1 MGNPLLFSLPF
12 GEGRDGDGFGVGPE
26 VHVAQSHTSLTPA
39 RCASRSPSPRS
50 GAREDQWTRPGSTR
64 RYLLTALWCISCTA
78 HAQSPPPDART
89 LDTVE
94 VVARAQSLSRFPG
107 SVDVIDGATLR
118 DGQRQVN
125 LSESL
130 QRVPGVSVLD
140 RQNYAQDLQVQSRG
154 FGARSTFGIRGL
166 KLVVDGIPASAADGQ
181 GQAATFPLGAL
192 DRIEVLR
199 GPLALQYG
207 NAAGGAIVGYTDLDQ
222 PAGASLEA
230 WGGSHG
236 SGRIGARVD
245 GNTAGGDWRW
255 RAHGSHFRTD
265 GAREHSAAERSQFD
279 FVGEWA
285 PRDGDRVRFVL
296 NSLAQPYTE
305 DPLGLTRDALR
316 ANPHGTDPVALLF
329 DTRKRIDNHQ
339 AGVRWERETS
349 DARSFWLGA
358 YRIERGIVQFLSV
371 PPVAQAAPT
380 SAGGVIDLARGSTG
394 IDAGHRREWTRGAL
408 ALGIEAVR
416 LDETRRGYE
425 NFVGDASSGPVLGVR
440 GRLRRDERNRV
451 DSRELHAIGDVALAD
466 AWTLLGAVRHARL
479 EFASDDRYFASGN
492 GDDSGQLDYRETAAS
507 LGVAHAFDGGEV
519 FASVGRGFETPT
531 VTELAYRPDGTP
543 GFNRDLQPA
552 RTTSAEAG
560 VRWRW
565 TDGGASATAYRVDGE
580 DEIVPAES
588 RGGRASFANAG
599 RTRREGIELGVSGRI
614 GGRWSYALA
623 ANAIRAKFTESY
635 SFRVASG
642 GQSEVRT
649 VAAGSRI
656 PGVPRADGFA
666 ELGWRSRDA
675 RWLVAA
681 EARASGAIAVDDRNS
696 DETEG
701 YVLLALR
708 AEWKPRPRWHALV
721 RVDNVFDR
729 EYVGS
734 VIVNEGNGRYFE
746 PGTGRSVT
754 VGFGY
759 GR

>member
-1 MGNPLLFSLPF
+1 ML
-12 GEGRDGDGFGVGPE
+12 
-26 VHVAQSHTSLTPA
+26 
-39 RCASRSPSPRS
+39 
-50 GAREDQWTRPGSTR
+50 
-64 RYLLTALWCISCTA
+64 CISCTA
-78 HAQSPPPDART
+78 HAQSPSPDART

-94 VVARAQSLSRFPG
+94 VVGRAQPLSRFPG
-107 SVDVIDGATLR
+107 AVDVLDGAALR

-154 FGARSTFGIRGL
+154 FGARSTFGIRGIR
-166 KLVVDGIPASAADGQ
+166 LVVDGIPASAADGQ

-236 SGRIGARVD
+236 SGRIGARID
-245 GNTAGGDWRW
+245 GNTADSDWRW

-265 GAREHSAAERSQFD
+265 GAREHTAAERSQFD

-285 PRDGDRVRFVL
+285 PHEDDRVRFVL
-296 NSLAQPYTE
+296 NSLTQPYTE

-316 ANPHGTDPVALLF
+316 ENPRGTDPVALRF

-339 AGVRWERETS
+339 AGARWEREVS

-358 YRIERGIVQFLSV
+358 YRIERGIVQFLSI

-394 IDAGHRREWTRGAL
+394 VDAGHRWEWARGAL
-408 ALGIEAVR
+408 ALGVEAVR

-425 NFVGDASSGPVLGVR
+425 NFVGDASSEPMLGVR

-451 DSRELHAIGDVALAD
+451 DSHEIHAIGDVALAD
-466 AWTLLGAVRHARL
+466 AWTLLGAARHARL
-479 EFASDDRYFASGN
+479 EFASDDRYVAPGN
-492 GDDSGQLDYRETAAS
+492 GDDSGQLDYHETAAS
-507 LGVAHAFDGGEV
+507 LGIARAFAGGEM
-519 FASVGRGFETPT
+519 FASLGRGFETPT
-531 VTELAYRPDGTP
+531 VTELAYRPDGAP
-543 GFNRDLQPA
+543 GFNRELQPA
-552 RTTSAEAG
+552 HTTSAEAG
-560 VRWRW
+560 VRRRW
-565 TDGGASATAYRVDGE
+565 AGGEASATIYRVDGD
-580 DEIVPAES
+580 DEIVPADS

-614 GGRWSYALA
+614 GERWSYAIA
-623 ANAIRAKFTESY
+623 ANAIRARFTESY

-656 PGVPRADGFA
+656 PGIPRADGFA

-675 RWLVAA
+675 NWSAAA
-681 EARASGAIAVDDRNS
+681 EVRTSGAIAVDDRNS
-696 DETEG
+696 DATEG
-701 YVLLALR
+701 HALLALR
-708 AEWKPRPRWHALV
+708 LEWKPQQRGWRAFV
-721 RVDNVFDR
+721 RVDNLFNR

-746 PGTGRSVT
+746 PGAGRSMT
-754 VGFGY
+754 IGLGY